1 MNNKIKIL
9 PIDKTNCVTT
19 TFNCPIE
26 LRDRLEE
33 TLNQYIGI
41 YTTEEI
47 MNALLSFALD
57 EFAD

>member
-1 MNNKIKIL
+1 MNKKIKIL
-9 PIDKTNCVTT
+9 PIDESSCVTT

-33 TLNQYIGI
+33 ILNEYRGKHTI
-41 YTTEEI
+41 EEI